1 MRRGFLIGVVMA
13 LASGLLAAQPPQRR
27 PLWPP
32 PNPTVLDRL
41 ERMSPEERRRAL
53 EKLPP
58 ERRQRIEERLRQY
71 ESLTPEERERLRR
84 QFEQFRQM
92 PPERQQALRELYQRF
107 RELPEDRRRAVR
119 RGVWELQRLGEARR
133 QFRLSRPWFQNRYSP
148 EELEMVR
155 ELLEVATAP
164 EGGGTVTPPG

>member
-13 LASGLLAAQPPQRR
+13 LAWGLLAAQPAQRLPLR
-27 PLWPP
+27 PPRDL
-32 PNPTVLDRL
+32 TILDRL

-84 QFEQFRQM
+84 QFERFRQM

-107 RELPEDRRRAVR
+107 RELPVERRRAVR

-133 QFRLSRPWFQNRYSP
+133 QVRLSRPWFRNRYRP

-155 ELLEVATAP
+155 ELLEMAPAP